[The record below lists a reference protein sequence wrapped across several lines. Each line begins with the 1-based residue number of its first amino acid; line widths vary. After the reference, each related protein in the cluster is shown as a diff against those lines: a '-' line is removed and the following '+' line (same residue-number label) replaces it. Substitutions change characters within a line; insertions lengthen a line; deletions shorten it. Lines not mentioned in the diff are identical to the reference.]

1 MQAEIEFP
9 AVSVVTFARGGGAA
23 LPGTKVRAGLG
34 GGGIAQKPCKP
45 F

>member
-1 MQAEIEFP
+1 MQVEMGFP

-23 LPGTKVRAGLG
+23 LPGTKVLG
-34 GGGIAQKPCKP
+34 RPPEFLEA